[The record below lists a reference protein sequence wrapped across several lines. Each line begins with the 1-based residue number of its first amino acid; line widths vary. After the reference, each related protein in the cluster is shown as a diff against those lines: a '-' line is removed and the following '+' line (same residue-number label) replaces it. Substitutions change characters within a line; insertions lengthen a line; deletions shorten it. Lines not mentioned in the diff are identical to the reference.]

1 MCRLLTEVYYNQCL
15 MGKEQRNIQK
25 EKSGLNKGGKK

>member
-1 MCRLLTEVYYNQCL
+1 MFRLLKEVYYKPCL
-15 MGKEQRNIQK
+15 MGKGQRNIQK